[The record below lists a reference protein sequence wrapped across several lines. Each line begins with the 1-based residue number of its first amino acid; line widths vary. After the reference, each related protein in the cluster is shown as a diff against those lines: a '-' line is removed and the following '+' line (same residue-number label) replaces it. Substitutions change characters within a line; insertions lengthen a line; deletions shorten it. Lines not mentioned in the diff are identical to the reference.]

1 MSEQIHLLI
10 VDDEEMFLESMRKRL
25 EVRDFDVVCVDRG
38 EKAIETARKK
48 HIDIALVDLKM
59 PGIDGEETLRRL
71 KEEHE
76 WMEVV
81 ILTGHGS
88 IESAAAC
95 TQNGAYS
102 YLQKP
107 CEFERLLDVLME
119 AYKKRV
125 MRKKQLN
132 EEQLNQLL
140 SDAMNHAPLAILR
153 KLREIDE
160 QSA

>member
-1 MSEQIHLLI
+1 MSEQVHLLI

-38 EKAIETARKK
+38 EKALEVARQKQ
-48 HIDIALVDLKM
+48 IDIALVDLRM

-107 CEFERLLDVLME
+107 CEFEKLLDVLME
-119 AYKKRV
+119 AFKKRV

-132 EEQLNQLL
+132 EEQLNQLMA
-140 SDAMNHAPLAILR
+140 DAMKHAPLAILR

-160 QSA
+160 QSN